1 MVWNSLIYCQVYPFY
16 SGSALVRI
24 QPEENHKGKQFSLHR
39 LGPKQLGIYFGL
51 GFLARALLLGPEGS
65 SDDSLRLL
73 PITGPVLL
81 GQPGADH
88 PDVAPGV
95 QLPAPSTHSGC
106 SFPTILTVLSI
117 LIHPLDPTHRNWH
130 SLTSVTVPRDR
141 YGPNRCLLT
150 HQLHSFLHIHNSPN
164 LGSTP
169 PAPPI
174 QPPEWSPKSNHIG
187 HQSVPAAKDSST
199 VAAKP
204 TAS

>member
-95 QLPAPSTHSGC
+95 QLPAPSTHSCC
-106 SFPTILTVLSI
+106 SFPTILPVLSI

-187 HQSVPAAKDSST
+187 HQSVPAA
-199 VAAKP
+199 
-204 TAS
+204 